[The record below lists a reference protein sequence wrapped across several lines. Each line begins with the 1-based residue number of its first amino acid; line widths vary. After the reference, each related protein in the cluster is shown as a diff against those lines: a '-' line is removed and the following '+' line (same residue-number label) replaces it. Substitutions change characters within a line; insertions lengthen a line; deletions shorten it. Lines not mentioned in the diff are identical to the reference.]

1 MSSSWLVTV
10 RVVLLLLAGVFV
22 LAGAALGL
30 TWLIR
35 HDAVIWLAQANQ
47 WIADTVVQ
55 RLGYAGVFVAM
66 AVESSVVPLPSELI
80 MPPAGDLARRLPDW
94 TLGGVIT
101 VGTLGALAGALV
113 NYWLSLVI
121 GRPVLL
127 LLIRRYGRFVHV
139 SVESYGRAE
148 AFFQRHGAFATFV
161 GRLLPG
167 VRHLISIPAGLAR
180 MNLIAF
186 SALTLAGAG
195 LWGAFLAVLGYWF
208 GAEPQRLSEAM
219 KEYSHWVVGGT
230 LGLIA
235 LYVGWSVLRS
245 RRGGAAASE
254 AGPGGG

>member
-1 MSSSWLVTV
+1 MSWSWLFSV
-10 RVVLLLLAGVFV
+10 RVALLLLAGVFL

-30 TWLIR
+30 SWLIR
-35 HDAVIWLAQANQ
+35 NDAVVWLAQANQ

-55 RLGYAGVFVAM
+55 RMGYAGVFVLM
-66 AVESSVVPLPSELI
+66 AVESSIVPLPSELV

-94 TLGGVIT
+94 TLGAV
-101 VGTLGALAGALV
+101 VLWGTLGSLAGALV
-113 NYWLSLVI
+113 NYWLSLAI

-139 SVESYGRAE
+139 SPESYGRAE

-167 VRHLISIPAGLAR
+167 VRHLISIPAGLSR
-180 MNLIAF
+180 MNLVAF

-195 LWGAFLAVLGYWF
+195 LWSAVLAYLGYWF
-208 GAEPQRLSEAM
+208 GADPQRLSEAM

-230 LGLIA
+230 LALIA
-235 LYVGWSVLRS
+235 LYVAWVVARS
-245 RRGGAAASE
+245 RRGGAAARG